1 LLNRVDELYFNDYEC
16 PESEVDSDV
25 ENFESDNEVDY
36 VEHFVEPSVDDT
48 REYIAQARFR
58 NDTCGCK
65 EFYGEPCSQIIDMDA
80 AIEFREYC
88 KEVSKDELD
97 MIIKAELFAH
107 RRSGS
112 VTEAKKH
119 KIKKRECPFTSKE
132 SGYVG
137 RHFVIFMELKRRNYF
152 QLQNHSIQMDSLLEL
167 MLVLGSFQSMPLHF
181 RTRK

>member
-1 LLNRVDELYFNDYEC
+1 MSQESQFSSCQSSVPPEILQNQDEDFIQLLNRVDELYFNDYEC

-48 REYIAQARFR
+48 REYIAQARIR

-119 KIKKRECPFTSKE
+119 KIKERECP
-132 SGYVG
+132 Y
-137 RHFVIFMELKRRNYF
+137 
-152 QLQNHSIQMDSLLEL
+152 
-167 MLVLGSFQSMPLHF
+167 
-181 RTRK
+181 